1 MSKNLEPQ
9 FKIVIIYMILGAL
22 WIYFSDHMIAVLFN
36 STAAITFAQSI
47 KGLAFITVTGS
58 ILFVLVKKDFD
69 ALKRANQEV
78 VEGYEQ
84 TIFGWV
90 QLMDLRHNET
100 KHHTERVTRMTV
112 ELAKLVGIADREL
125 KHIERGAILHDIG
138 KIGIPDAILI
148 KPERLEEE
156 EWAKMKLH
164 PVIGRD
170 LISKIKFLK
179 ESLDI
184 PYCHHEKWNGE
195 GYPQGLAGEA
205 IPLAARIFAVIDI
218 WDALSHPRVYKSAWP
233 EDQVIRYLK
242 AEAGQHFDPAIVA
255 VFLANFDQIKAK
267 GDIDEQPSS
276 LASLTLPTA

>member
-1 MSKNLEPQ
+1 MSKNLDPQ
-9 FKIVIIYMILGAL
+9 FKIVIIYMIVGAL
-22 WIYFSDHMIAVLFN
+22 WIYFSDHMIAALFN

-69 ALKRANQEV
+69 ALKRANLEV

-112 ELAKLVGIADREL
+112 ELAKLMGITGREL

-148 KPERLEEE
+148 KPERLKEE
-156 EWAKMKLH
+156 EWAQMKLH

-267 GDIDEQPSS
+267 GHIDEQPSS
-276 LASLTLPTA
+276 LASLTLPTT

>member
-1 MSKNLEPQ
+1 MSKNLDPQ
-9 FKIVIIYMILGAL
+9 FKIVIIYMIVGAL
-22 WIYFSDHMIAVLFN
+22 WIYFSDHMIAALFN

-112 ELAKLVGIADREL
+112 ELAKLMGITDREL

-148 KPERLEEE
+148 KPERLKEE
-156 EWAKMKLH
+156 EWAQMKLH

-267 GDIDEQPSS
+267 GHIDEQPPS
-276 LASLTLPTA
+276 LASLTLPSA